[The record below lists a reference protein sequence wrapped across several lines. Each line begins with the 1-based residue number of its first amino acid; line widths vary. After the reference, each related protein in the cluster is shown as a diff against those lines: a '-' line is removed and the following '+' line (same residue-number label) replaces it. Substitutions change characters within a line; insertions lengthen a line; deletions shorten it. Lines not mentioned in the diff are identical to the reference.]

1 MQAYRDVNYRFTLC
15 SDHVPKMTD
24 DIGNGLIGRA
34 YNHGY
39 IKAMIQA
46 VNWLD

>member
-1 MQAYRDVNYRFTLC
+1 MDVIRMGVLRI
-15 SDHVPKMTD
+15 TD
-24 DIGNGLIGRA
+24 DIAFGLIGRA

-46 VNWLD
+46 VNGLP

>member
-1 MQAYRDVNYRFTLC
+1 
-15 SDHVPKMTD
+15 MTD

-39 IKAMIQA
+39 IKAMTQA